1 MSTDRQA
8 EMDGDAV
15 REDIQ
20 FNCDISDAKGHDL
33 YSMCTMVL
41 KLRNLYKWEKGIEP
55 WEEPEASALLEWI
68 DARERYWQTIVDQ
81 PYRFL
86 SLDGV
91 NYSPDDVAAINEKLR
106 DSGLVYGSGYGRSMK
121 DVFFLAERIDQRSI
135 CGCRVIIMGKQKA
148 KEMASPF
155 AMAQQGVVY
164 IHKENL
170 RYFLWDQIQELRSC
184 NRAAFRHAMTLHGV
198 VKDGKLEQALLKN
211 RFDAI
216 VEEEM
221 DLFVYHEVGEILQ
234 TTLDSTMLERI
245 ITTFPASVIEL
256 VCRSLKDI
264 LADTHPQGLLHH
276 VVSERREASLSLY
289 IGLLDG
295 MRKEL
300 FPEIF
305 EAFKKFSGGADWQAV
320 SQAQEVCRQRS
331 LAMAQKIQEIG
342 ATIGED
348 SDDRVLQRFNTSI
361 IEPLGLDV
369 PQ

>member
-1 MSTDRQA
+1 MTTDRQA
-8 EMDGDAV
+8 EMNDYGV
-15 REDIQ
+15 SEDIQ
-20 FNCDISDAKGHDL
+20 FNCDISDARGHDL

-41 KLRNLYKWEKGIEP
+41 KLRNLYKWQKALEP
-55 WEEPEASALLEWI
+55 WEEPEPSDLLEWI
-68 DARERYWQTIVDQ
+68 DAREHYWQTIVDQ

-86 SLDGV
+86 SFDGV
-91 NYSPDDVAAINEKLR
+91 NYSPDDVAAINDKLR
-106 DSGLVYGSGYGRSMK
+106 SSGLVYGSGYGGSMK
-121 DVFFLAERIDQRSI
+121 AVFFLADRIEQRSV
-135 CGCRVIIMGKQKA
+135 CGCRVIIMGKQRA

-164 IHKENL
+164 IHKDNL

-184 NRAAFRHAMTLHGV
+184 SRAAFRHAMELHGV
-198 VKDGKLEQALLKN
+198 IQNGKLEQSLLKTK
-211 RFDAI
+211 FDTI

-234 TTLDSTMLERI
+234 TTLDSAMLERI
-245 ITTFPASVIEL
+245 VTTFPASVIEL

-276 VVSERREASLSLY
+276 LISERREASLSLY
-289 IGLLDG
+289 VGLLDG

-305 EAFKKFSGGADWQAV
+305 EAFKKFCGGADWPAI
-320 SQAQEVCRQRS
+320 SRAQEVCRKRS
-331 LAMAQKIQEIG
+331 LALAHNIREIG

-348 SDDRVLQRFNTSI
+348 SDDYVLQRFNASI
-361 IEPLGLDV
+361 IAPLGLDV
-369 PQ
+369 SK

>member
-8 EMDGDAV
+8 EMDGYAV

-20 FNCDISDAKGHDL
+20 FNCDISDARGHDL

-55 WEEPEASALLEWI
+55 WEEPEPSDLLEWI
-68 DARERYWQTIVDQ
+68 DAREQYWQTIVDK
-81 PYRFL
+81 PYRSL

-91 NYSPDDVAAINEKLR
+91 DYSPDDVAAINDKLR
-106 DSGLVYGSGYGRSMK
+106 DAGLVYGSGYGRSMK
-121 DVFFLAERIDQRSI
+121 AVFFLAERIEQRSV
-135 CGCRVIIMGKQKA
+135 CGCRVIIMGKQRA

-155 AMAQQGVVY
+155 AMAQQGIVY

-184 NRAAFRHAMTLHGV
+184 NRAAFRHAMALHGV
-198 VKDGKLEQALLKN
+198 IKDGKLEQALLKTK
-211 RFDAI
+211 FDAI

-221 DLFVYHEVGEILQ
+221 DLFIYHEVGEILQ
-234 TTLDSTMLERI
+234 TTLDSAMLERI

-264 LADTHPQGLLHH
+264 LADTHPRGLLYHLI
-276 VVSERREASLSLY
+276 SERREASLSLY
-289 IGLLDG
+289 VGLLDG

-305 EAFKKFSGGADWQAV
+305 EACKNFSGGADWSAI
-320 SQAQEVCRQRS
+320 SQAQEKCRKRS
-331 LAMAQKIQEIG
+331 LALAHKIREIG

-348 SDDRVLQRFNTSI
+348 SDDHVLQRFNTSI
-361 IEPLGLDV
+361 IAPLGLDV